1 MTDKAYM
8 SDRIWCALPHILPQ
22 ACQKRADDGAGLSA
36 ARDGRADLETIIR
49 GAPAFLAPGGL
60 LALETGI
67 AQHAALT
74 AFAAPLGYTGIES
87 KRDLTDRERF
97 LLLRR

>member
-36 ARDGRADLETIIR
+36 ARDGRADLAIGGRIDGREGHMIR
-49 GAPAFLAPGGL
+49 RAAQYQLAEN
-60 LALETGI
+60 A
-67 AQHAALT
+67 AAHAR
-74 AFAAPLGYTGIES
+74 PS
-87 KRDLTDRERF
+87 
-97 LLLRR
+97 